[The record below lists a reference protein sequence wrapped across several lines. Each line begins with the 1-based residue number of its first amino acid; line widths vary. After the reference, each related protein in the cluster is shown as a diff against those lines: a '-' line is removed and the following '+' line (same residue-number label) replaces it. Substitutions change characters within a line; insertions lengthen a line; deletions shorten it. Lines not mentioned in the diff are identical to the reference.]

1 MPSLDKSHF
10 CIFSFGLP
18 RLSTDTTQTFVTQ
31 CELWKPC
38 CCYRCFLS
46 ALLWKKSA
54 HVTVDL
60 TGRDLIQIKNRAA
73 LGKHSITHGVAKL
86 VEYDNREQHCVDYLT
101 CFLFS
106 WLRFLISWHQTYLH
120 WFTLYSSHVHV
131 CEFVYMGGA
140 IKKKHSTVNELVKR
154 RKQWY
159 DLLVLTTIGHFSSPK

>member
-106 WLRFLISWHQTYLH
+106 WLRFLIFMASDISALIHSVQLACACVWVCLH
-120 WFTLYSSHVHV
+120 GW
-131 CEFVYMGGA
+131 CN
-140 IKKKHSTVNELVKR
+140 KKKTFHSKWTCQKKKTVI
-154 RKQWY
+154 W
-159 DLLVLTTIGHFSSPK
+159 LTSTYYNRSF